1 MTGSLDQALSD
12 AYETT
17 DTDAEVTAAED
28 STQVEQPAE
37 GQQPE
42 GEAPNAEE
50 AGQPTKP
57 EETPQPTE
65 QEQETF
71 THIDPK
77 TLPPELQGTY
87 RNLLKDYTQK
97 RQAETA
103 KLRELE
109 TKIAE
114 MEKSAAN
121 PQQAAQ
127 NGQLYTGDLSQEQLE
142 AMTLSEY
149 TEWLKSQM
157 QQEFVQQQALAEE
170 TQFAEAAPLDF
181 LSLDDRF
188 NHELPTFDPR
198 MAQHIAS
205 QMDADLEAH
214 IQATGSHKGFDV
226 KAAAE
231 KHIEEWDAWLTSLRK
246 TNVQET
252 AKATR
257 QKASQLRKVAPTTN
271 SVVSK
276 PAGKMGLDAAIGAA
290 FDAVE

>member
-1 MTGSLDQALSD
+1 MNGSLDQVLSD
-12 AYETT
+12 TYDEKADTVEETT
-17 DTDAEVTAAED
+17 AED

-71 THIDPK
+71 THVDPK
-77 TLPPELQGTY
+77 TLPPELQGVY

-97 RQAETA
+97 RQAESA
-103 KLRELE
+103 KVRELE
-109 TKIAE
+109 EKIAE
-114 MEKSAAN
+114 MEQSFAN

-142 AMTLSEY
+142 AMTLTEY
-149 TEWLKSQM
+149 TAWLKQQM
-157 QQEFVQQQALAEE
+157 QQEFAQQQTQAEVA
-170 TQFAEAAPLDF
+170 QFEQEAPMDF

-198 MAQHIAS
+198 MAQHIAG
-205 QMDADLEAH
+205 QMDADLAAYIEANG
-214 IQATGSHKGFDV
+214 THKGFDV

-231 KHIEEWDAWLTSLRK
+231 KHIQEWDAWLASLRK

-252 AKATR
+252 AQATR
-257 QKASQLRKVAPTTN
+257 AKAQQLRRSAPATT
-271 SVVSK
+271 SATSK
-276 PAGKMGLDAAIGAA
+276 PTGKMSLDQAISAAYA
-290 FDAVE
+290 E

>member
-1 MTGSLDQALSD
+1 MTGSLDQVLSD

-17 DTDAEVTAAED
+17 DTVNETATEASQEQTPTSPEPEVTP
-28 STQVEQPAE
+28 ST
-37 GQQPE
+37 
-42 GEAPNAEE
+42 
-50 AGQPTKP
+50 
-57 EETPQPTE
+57 EETPGQENPKVEPAPTPE
-65 QEQETF
+65 SAEESF

-77 TLPPELQGTY
+77 TLPPELQAVH

-97 RQAETA
+97 RQAESA

-109 TKIAE
+109 AKIAE
-114 MEKSAAN
+114 MEQSAAN
-121 PQQAAQ
+121 PEQAAQ
-127 NGQLYTGDLSQEQLE
+127 NGQLYTGNLSQEQLE

-198 MAQHIAS
+198 MAQHIAA
-205 QMDADLEAH
+205 QIDADLEAH
-214 IQATGSHKGFDV
+214 IEATGSHKGFDV

-231 KHIEEWDAWLTSLRK
+231 KHIEEWDQWLTSLRK

-257 QKASQLRKVAPTTN
+257 EKARQLNRTAPTTN
-271 SVVSK
+271 SVASK